1 MPGTP
6 SSARGLEG
14 TPELLRLMI
23 ERGASDLHLSA
34 GSPPYLRVAGVLQ
47 PIEGRPT
54 LSSEDTR
61 RHVDGLLVGHPR
73 ERLVREQDV
82 SFTLSVPGLA
92 RFRASVYSQRGALSL
107 SIRVVPSTVP
117 SLDTLGVPPAA
128 AQLVRSRQGLVVVAG
143 YPGSGRSTTL
153 AALLDL
159 VNTTSC
165 RHVITIEDPIEFAHS
180 SKQSL
185 IEQREIGSDTPTYEQ
200 ALGALL
206 RQDCDVV
213 MIDDLRD
220 LAGIRAALTLAE
232 TGHLVLT
239 AISAGS
245 CAEAVR
251 RIVDAFP
258 LPQQPDARIQLAL
271 ALEGMLGQTL
281 VPRARGGRVLAV
293 EVLLGTT
300 AIRSIIREGAF
311 PRLQATMQTG
321 SQMGMQTLNQAL
333 GALVSEGVIG
343 REEALVHSP
352 IKEELA
358 QFIRT

>member
-1 MPGTP
+1 
-6 SSARGLEG
+6 
-14 TPELLRLMI
+14 MI

-47 PIEGRPT
+47 PVEGRPV

-82 SFTLSVPGLA
+82 SFTLNIPGLA
-92 RFRASVYSQRGALSL
+92 RFRASVYSQRGVLSL
-107 SIRVVPSTVP
+107 AVRVVPATVP
-117 SLDTLGVPPAA
+117 SLETLGLPLAA
-128 AQLVRSRQGLVVVAG
+128 AQLARARQGLVVVTG
-143 YPGSGRSTTL
+143 HPGSGRTTTL

-165 RHVITIEDPIEFAHS
+165 RHAITIEDPIEFAHS

-185 IEQREIGSDTPTYEQ
+185 VEQREIGSDTPTYEQ

-220 LAGIRAALTLAE
+220 LPTIRAALTLAG

-239 AISAGS
+239 AISASS
-245 CAEAVR
+245 CAEAVS

-258 LPQQPDARIQLAL
+258 PTQQPDARLRLSL
-271 ALEGMLGQTL
+271 ALEGVLGQTL
-281 VPRARGGRVLAV
+281 VSRERGGRVLAV
-293 EVLLGTT
+293 EVLLGTA
-300 AIRSIIREGAF
+300 AIRSVIREGAF
-311 PRLQATMQTG
+311 QRLHATMQAGPPT
-321 SQMGMQTLNQAL
+321 GMQTLNQAL

-343 REEALVHSP
+343 REEAFSRSP

>member
-1 MPGTP
+1 
-6 SSARGLEG
+6 
-14 TPELLRLMI
+14 MI
-23 ERGASDLHLSA
+23 KRGASDLHLSA

-47 PIEGRPT
+47 RVEDRPT
-54 LSSEDTR
+54 LSAEDTR
-61 RHVDGLLVGHPR
+61 RYVDGLLVGHPR
-73 ERLVREQDV
+73 ERLVREKDV
-82 SFTLSVPGLA
+82 SFTLTVPGLA

-107 SIRVVPSTVP
+107 VVRVVPSTIP
-117 SLDTLGVPPAA
+117 SLDALGLPPAA
-128 AQLVRSRQGLVVVAG
+128 APLIRSRQGLVVVAG

-153 AALLDL
+153 AALLEL
-159 VNTTSC
+159 INTTSC

-180 SKQSL
+180 NKRSL
-185 IEQREIGSDTPTYEQ
+185 IEQREIGSDTPSYEQ

-220 LAGIRAALTLAE
+220 QSSIRSALTLAD
-232 TGHLVLT
+232 TGHLVLAT
-239 AISAGS
+239 ISASS

-258 LPQQPDARIQLAL
+258 PTQQPDIRIQLSL
-271 ALEGMLGQTL
+271 VIEGVLSQTL
-281 VPRARGGRVLAV
+281 VPKVDGGRVLAV

-300 AIRSIIREGAF
+300 AIRSVIREGAF
-311 PRLQATMQTG
+311 PRLHATMQTG
-321 SQMGMQTLNQAL
+321 TQVGMQTLNQAL
-333 GALVSEGVIG
+333 GALVSRGVIG
-343 REEALVHSP
+343 REEAMTHSP